1 MAFVKGR
8 LKGRLDEILYYVLKM
23 IGHCISD
30 GRYISVYDGGDRGEE
45 LKRKPPKSPQHS
57 SIVSIDKRSSV
68 MLRTCL
74 TTITTEIRG
83 FLERE

>member
-30 GRYISVYDGGDRGEE
+30 GRYIY
-45 LKRKPPKSPQHS
+45 LH
-57 SIVSIDKRSSV
+57 
-68 MLRTCL
+68 L
-74 TTITTEIRG
+74 
-83 FLERE
+83 